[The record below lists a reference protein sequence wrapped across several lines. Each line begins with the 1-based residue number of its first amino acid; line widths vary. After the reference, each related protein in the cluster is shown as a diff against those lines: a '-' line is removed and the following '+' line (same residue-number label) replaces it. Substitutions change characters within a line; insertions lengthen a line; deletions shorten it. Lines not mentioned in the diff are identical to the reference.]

1 MNNILETNNLCKTYL
16 VNNRQYHILK
26 NINLTVKEGEFIS
39 VMGPSGSGKSTLLYN
54 ISGMD
59 KMTAGEV
66 NFGGEK
72 LSEMSENELSE
83 LRLNK
88 MGFVFQQI
96 NLLKNLG
103 IIDNIIISA
112 YMAGHKNKS
121 LIKDRALNLM
131 KKTGI
136 IDLADNEITQVSGG
150 QLQRAAICRAL
161 INSPQIL
168 FGDEPT
174 GALNS
179 SAAEDV
185 MQVFHDINQE
195 GTTVLLVTHDV
206 KIAAQ
211 SERILYML
219 DGNIEGEY
227 IMDKYNYLED
237 DLKERESRLTKWL
250 LNMGF

>member
-1 MNNILETNNLCKTYL
+1 MNNILEAKNLSKTYYL
-16 VNNRQYHILK
+16 ESRQHHVLK
-26 NINLTVKEGEFIS
+26 NVNLGVKEGEFLT

-59 KMTAGEV
+59 RMTAGEV
-66 NFGGEK
+66 IFADQKMSQLKEAE
-72 LSEMSENELSE
+72 LSEM
-83 LRLNK
+83 RLNR

-103 IIDNIIISA
+103 ILDNIIISA
-112 YMAGHKNKS
+112 YMAGVEKREE
-121 LIKDRALNLM
+121 IVERAYELM
-131 KKTGI
+131 KKTDI
-136 IDLADNEITQVSGG
+136 LELAENEITQVSGG

-161 INSPQIL
+161 INQPKIL
-168 FGDEPT
+168 FADEPT

-185 MQVFHDINQE
+185 MSVLQKINLE
-195 GTTVLLVTHDV
+195 GTTIMMVTHDV

-211 SERILYML
+211 SERILYMI

-227 IMDKYNYLED
+227 NLDKMSEKS
-237 DLKERESRLTKWL
+237 DLKERESRLSRWL

>member
-1 MNNILETNNLCKTYL
+1 MENILEAKNLSKTYL
-16 VNNRQYHILK
+16 LDRRQQHVLK
-26 NINLTVKEGEFIS
+26 NINLKVKKGEFLT

-66 NFGGEK
+66 IFTGEK
-72 LSEMSENELSE
+72 LSQLNQAQLAEI
-83 LRLNK
+83 RLKK

-103 IIDNIIISA
+103 IMDNIIISA
-112 YMAGHKNKS
+112 YMAGDEKREK
-121 LIKDRALNLM
+121 IKERAYQLM

-136 IDLADNEITQVSGG
+136 IELAENEITQVSGG

-161 INSPQIL
+161 INQPQIL
-168 FGDEPT
+168 FADEPT

-185 MQVFHDINQE
+185 MSVLQKINQE
-195 GTTVLLVTHDV
+195 GTTIMMVTHDV
-206 KIAAQ
+206 KVAAQ
-211 SERILYML
+211 SQRILYMI

-227 IMDKYNYLED
+227 NLDKFNENSE
-237 DLKERESRLTKWL
+237 LKERESTLSKWL
-250 LNMGF
+250 INMGF

>member
-1 MNNILETNNLCKTYL
+1 MVNILEAKNLSKSYL
-16 VNNRQYHILK
+16 LDKRQQHVLK
-26 NINLTVKEGEFIS
+26 NINLKVKKGEFLA

-66 NFGGEK
+66 VFAGEK
-72 LSEMSENELSE
+72 LSQLQEDQLAE
-83 LRLNK
+83 LRLKK

-103 IIDNIIISA
+103 IMDNIIISA
-112 YMAGHKNKS
+112 YMAKAEKREK
-121 LIKDRALNLM
+121 IKERAYQLM

-136 IDLADNEITQVSGG
+136 IDLAENEITQVSGG

-161 INSPQIL
+161 INQPQIL
-168 FGDEPT
+168 FADEPT

-185 MQVFHDINQE
+185 MSVLQKINQE
-195 GTTVLLVTHDV
+195 GTTIMMVTHDIKV
-206 KIAAQ
+206 AAQ
-211 SERILYML
+211 SQRILYMI

-227 IMDKYNYLED
+227 NLDKYSENS
-237 DLKERESRLTKWL
+237 DLKERESTLSRWL